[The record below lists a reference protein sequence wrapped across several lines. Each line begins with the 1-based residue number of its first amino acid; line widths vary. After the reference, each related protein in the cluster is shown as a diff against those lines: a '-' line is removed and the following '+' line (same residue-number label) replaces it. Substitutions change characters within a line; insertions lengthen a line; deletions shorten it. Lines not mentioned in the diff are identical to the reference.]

1 MKMTITAANREIK
14 RLKDELAIIKEEEV
28 CARVITHSEGED
40 PIPVTYDFLAT
51 QAKIDNLNQRI
62 MKIRHAVNVFNVSY
76 VLPSAGMTID
86 AVLIHVAML
95 SEEKKKLQEML
106 RIQEVTRKP
115 SYSSVE
121 ISHRNFDKTQV
132 EDRFR
137 RVSDELEKMWA
148 ELDLANLTEEIEV
161 DI

>member
-14 RLKDELAIIKEEEV
+14 RLKDELAMIKEEEV

-40 PIPVTYDFLAT
+40 PIPVTYDFLVT
-51 QAKIDNLNQRI
+51 QAKIDSLNQRI

-76 VLPSAGMTID
+76 VLLSAGMTID

>member
-14 RLKDELAIIKEEEV
+14 RLKEELSRIQEEEL
-28 CARVITHSEGED
+28 CCQVITHSEGEAQ
-40 PIPVTYDFLAT
+40 IPVAYDFLAT
-51 QAKIDNLNQRI
+51 QAKIDGINERI
-62 MKIRHAVNVFNVSY
+62 MKIRHAVNVFNVNHI
-76 VLPSAGMTID
+76 LPGAGMTID
-86 AVLIHVAML
+86 AVLIRVAMM
-95 SEEKKKLQEML
+95 SEEKKKLQGML
-106 RIQEVTRKP
+106 RIQEVSRKP
-115 SYSSVE
+115 SYNSVE